1 MPARRT
7 CWPEQLSG
15 HVRTFVG
22 LVHLPATEAPERKEA
37 QGRVC
42 LLRQILPHA
51 TSFFWFLRADW
62 CVSFWNASH
71 TASPLSVGDV
81 FKAGPASQPASLL
94 GGLQSPCVRK
104 RLCMEDRI
112 VDCCAI
118 KDIKGAVRV
127 SCLSAAS
134 PPEEACAGHDGRPV
148 DRVANGPADCISI
161 HMYTS
166 SHIITVL
173 LNWQTLR
180 CHTMPLV
187 TVWLDAA
194 WPLHWQGQQR
204 RQSLLVKPAGDLRFI
219 LRPPLFGLTGWP
231 RQAYVVTIFLQP
243 KLVPI
248 YTCLLPGAP
257 KWYIYIYTYIYLYIY
272 IVTNFW
278 RWDLSPSY
286 GPEHRY
292 SSTKFLVLP
301 RDSVCTHLQN
311 QKMAWRQYSQT
322 MGCTFCF
329 IFFCVNGVIGN
340 YFYCSYN
347 VRTTIHYL

>member
-1 MPARRT
+1 MKMPARRT

-257 KWYIYIYTYIYLYIY
+257 KWYIYIYIHIFIYIY
-272 IVTNFW
+272 IDTICMCEKKNI
-278 RWDLSPSY
+278 Y
-286 GPEHRY
+286 IYIMYIRY
-292 SSTKFLVLP
+292 CIYMDGSANPLM
-301 RDSVCTHLQN
+301 D
-311 QKMAWRQYSQT
+311 
-322 MGCTFCF
+322 
-329 IFFCVNGVIGN
+329 
-340 YFYCSYN
+340 
-347 VRTTIHYL
+347 